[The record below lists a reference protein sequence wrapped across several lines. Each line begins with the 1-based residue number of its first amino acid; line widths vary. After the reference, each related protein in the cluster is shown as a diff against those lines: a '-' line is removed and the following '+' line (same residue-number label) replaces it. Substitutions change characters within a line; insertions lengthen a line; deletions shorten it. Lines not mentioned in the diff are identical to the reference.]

1 MQKVFV
7 YDPTASDKLSSVRG
21 IGRYLQILKESFSN
35 EFVFTSKIENLKFN
49 ENFKLKTENYVF
61 VNPFFNFLQ
70 PPLTL
75 RRIAKKQIAVIHDL
89 IPLKYP
95 SHFPAGIRG
104 NINIILNKF
113 ALKNYD
119 LIITDSE
126 ASKKDIINMLHIHKD
141 KIKVVYPCLPLKFIK
156 ERKLKLGIETG
167 YEDRNRKLDKSNFN
181 FQPPNLLPNLPSNFC
196 LYVGDATWNK
206 NLVNLARAIK
216 LADVNCVFVGKV
228 FESLM
233 ADDRGLKVGVED
245 RKAKIENQSSN
256 LNPQPLSSTVDP
268 LSSIQ
273 YHPWQKELKEFYDLT
288 RGDKR
293 FIFAGFVPDF
303 DLIKLYQQA
312 TLNIL
317 PSRDEGFGFSYLESS
332 QLRVPSLLSNIPVL
346 KEVSGGN
353 AIFSNPKSPKDIAE
367 KIKKLFNDKKLH
379 KEMGDKSYQRSLFFS
394 QEKFKKEFLSI
405 LDIK

>member
-1 MQKVFV
+1 M
-7 YDPTASDKLSSVRG
+7 
-21 IGRYLQILKESFSN
+21 
-35 EFVFTSKIENLKFN
+35 
-49 ENFKLKTENYVF
+49 
-61 VNPFFNFLQ
+61 
-70 PPLTL
+70 
-75 RRIAKKQIAVIHDL
+75 
-89 IPLKYP
+89 
-95 SHFPAGIRG
+95 
-104 NINIILNKF
+104 
-113 ALKNYD
+113 
-119 LIITDSE
+119 
-126 ASKKDIINMLHIHKD
+126 
-141 KIKVVYPCLPLKFIK
+141 
-156 ERKLKLGIETG
+156 GIETG

-273 YHPWQKELKEFYDLT
+273 YHPWQKELKEFHELT
-288 RGDKR
+288 RDDKR
-293 FIFAGFVPDF
+293 FTFAGFVPNS
-303 DLIKLYQQA
+303 DLIKLYQQS

-332 QLRVPSLLSNIPVL
+332 QFRVPSLLSDIPVL
-346 KEVSGGN
+346 KEISGDN
-353 AIFSNPKSPKDIAE
+353 AMFFNPESPDDIAE
-367 KIKKLFNDKKLH
+367 KIKELINDKKLQ
-379 KEMGDKSYQRSLFFS
+379 KEIGDKSYQRSLFFS

>member
-181 FQPPNLLPNLPSNFC
+181 FQPPNLLPNLPSNLSEIEKLLSNPKVFA
-196 LYVGDATWNK
+196 VGEVGLDRHQYQKTK
-206 NLVNLARAIK
+206 YKDYKVDKEFINLQKELLIEQIK
-216 LADVNCVFVGKV
+216 LAQKYKKTLIFHNREAQLRQGFDGQAKKDILEILTSHQPLITNYQSVFHCCEPDLELLEFAKNHKMFIGVDGDVTYWDKKLYGFALSKQEFIKQVPLEMLVLETDSPFLTPKIDMKRSHHSYNEPKNIKIIAEFIAELKNVSVEKV
-228 FESLM
+228 
-233 ADDRGLKVGVED
+233 
-245 RKAKIENQSSN
+245 AKITTEN
-256 LNPQPLSSTVDP
+256 
-268 LSSIQ
+268 
-273 YHPWQKELKEFYDLT
+273 
-288 RGDKR
+288 
-293 FIFAGFVPDF
+293 A
-303 DLIKLYQQA
+303 
-312 TLNIL
+312 
-317 PSRDEGFGFSYLESS
+317 
-332 QLRVPSLLSNIPVL
+332 
-346 KEVSGGN
+346 
-353 AIFSNPKSPKDIAE
+353 
-367 KIKKLFNDKKLH
+367 KKLFN
-379 KEMGDKSYQRSLFFS
+379 
-394 QEKFKKEFLSI
+394 I
-405 LDIK
+405 

>member
-1 MQKVFV
+1 MNKVYVF
-7 YDPTASDKLSSVRG
+7 DPTASDKQSAVRG
-21 IGRYLQILKESFSN
+21 IGRYLQVLKENFPEWN
-35 EFVFTSKIENLKFN
+35 FINFMNLMNLKN
-49 ENFKLKTENYVF
+49 SIYI
-61 VNPFFNFLQ
+61 NPFFSFLQ
-70 PPLTL
+70 PPLTFKRL
-75 RRIAKKQIAVIHDL
+75 AKKQIAIIHDL

-104 NINIILNKF
+104 NINIVLNKI

-126 ASKKDIINMLHIHKD
+126 ASKIDIVSILRIDEKR
-141 KIKVVYPCLPLKFIK
+141 IKVIYPCLPKVFSIQYSVSSMEK
-156 ERKLKLGIETG
+156 KNTK
-167 YEDRNRKLDKSNFN
+167 YEILNTEY
-181 FQPPNLLPNLPSNFC
+181 C
-196 LYVGDATWNK
+196 IYVGDATWNK
-206 NLVNLARAIK
+206 NLVNLAHAIK

-228 FESLM
+228 FESLTV
-233 ADDRGLKVGVED
+233 DDRELKVGIED

-256 LNPQPLSSTVDP
+256 LNPQPLSSTIDP
-268 LSSIQ
+268 LSSNQ

-353 AIFSNPKSPKDIAE
+353 AIFFKPEFPEDIAE